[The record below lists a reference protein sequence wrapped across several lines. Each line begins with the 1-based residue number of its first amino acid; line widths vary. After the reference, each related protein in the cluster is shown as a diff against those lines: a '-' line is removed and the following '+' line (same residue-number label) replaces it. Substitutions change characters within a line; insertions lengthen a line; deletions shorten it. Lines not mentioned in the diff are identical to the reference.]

1 MVCNIYA
8 ISHSI
13 GAGINAITFKE
24 TVNNYNWNY
33 MLAFYPEGKLKPN
46 EEKCNHIAGNYV
58 DKTYVKTFLW
68 SQKDKTI

>member
-1 MVCNIYA
+1 MADIWCK
-8 ISHSI
+8 
-13 GAGINAITFKE
+13 INSLQARILL
-24 TVNNYNWNY
+24 NRRPMNWNY